1 MYRQTRR
8 NILLTLKYIITM
20 AANIEIRT
28 IGGKE
33 IASFAENG
41 KKERAWHGL
50 GDDQQIFDRPMF
62 VAEALKACHADY
74 RVSLQPV
81 VTISPEIESL
91 IASGEMIDPEMLKA
105 LIVSDKK
112 ATMRLDTNEILGVT
126 SDKYGIVQNEDAF
139 KFVDML
145 CSGQFAERDNTPVIE
160 TCGVLGKGERVFVT
174 AKFPKQIVLDAKRD
188 DLMDMY
194 VVITTSHDGTGAV
207 RCVVTGV
214 RCVCN
219 NTLQLALSNNIGRIS
234 FRHSSKVM
242 ERMDLLN
249 AENSKFAY
257 NTLHLAEIYTN
268 SLKESYDYLRSVKI
282 SEKQMDNILAE
293 VILTDENKKEW
304 DKTHNIESDAI
315 SQRSRNIFYE
325 MKNTIE
331 NGIGQNILETGNAQW
346 VLNGVTTYFQN
357 VANYKDKTTK
367 FDSIFDGNTFKKVQK
382 TYDLLLAA

>member
-1 MYRQTRR
+1 
-8 NILLTLKYIITM
+8 M

-81 VTISPEIESL
+81 VTISPEIENL